1 MQMELVSK
9 KLLILCLACSTLILF
24 AFFFVFIS
32 SNSVLYICN
41 EKDSIDIYEHING
54 EDVIIKPQNF
64 KNVLMCLGRGMPFY
78 DRRIERIEGPVS
90 YTIQKEL
97 SSRYIV
103 VSNNRQVF
111 LNGNNSCILGKKH
124 YLIIQKNIVM
134 DSLLQNIDQCKPDS
148 IIVSSRYKDSGVLKA
163 LQSHKY
169 MVTFID
175 NGEYKR
181 LLL

>member
-78 DRRIERIEGPVS
+78 DRRIERIEG
-90 YTIQKEL
+90 EA
-97 SSRYIV
+97 
-103 VSNNRQVF
+103 N
-111 LNGNNSCILGKKH
+111 
-124 YLIIQKNIVM
+124 
-134 DSLLQNIDQCKPDS
+134 
-148 IIVSSRYKDSGVLKA
+148 
-163 LQSHKY
+163 
-169 MVTFID
+169 
-175 NGEYKR
+175 
-181 LLL
+181 